1 MEQAHSTPV
10 VEDLVRALSGVD
22 GDAAP
27 AAALAARMKH
37 AASRVDEITAQVAA
51 RALIGEL
58 CQDPLNLRRLE
69 ALLVLGMAHPAL
81 LARHGIDVRR
91 EGERLA
97 LLLEHEGRTERAA
110 AFRETIEARFPAQD
124 PECVSV
130 PDTQPAQLA
139 PAPVATSGTHVR
151 VDALLREAST
161 AVAQG
166 RTREALRLL
175 QSVLTVDPARK
186 DVARMIRDLH
196 YEKAQKRR
204 HLRRAWL
211 AASAVF
217 VLLAATGVVV
227 RRERSVAAEWAH
239 LPAAVPQDLA
249 TLEARHAAVDDLLE
263 RRGAWLGMAS
273 AVRERSELERHIQQA
288 RTRLA
293 EDAARVVEELR
304 ERRAQ
309 ADLLRDQARLAAERG
324 DYTQARSSY
333 SRALEIADADW
344 EHRERTERD
353 TAAIT
358 AWLTARSTSTVE
370 TR

>member
-110 AFRETIEARFPAQD
+110 AFRETIDARFPAHQ
-124 PECVSV
+124 PEPAVGT
-130 PDTQPAQLA
+130 PDTP
-139 PAPVATSGTHVR
+139 VR
-151 VDALLREAST
+151 VDALLREAAS
-161 AVAQG
+161 AVAEG
-166 RTREALRLL
+166 RTRDALRLL
-175 QSVLTVDPARK
+175 QSVLTVDPTRK

-249 TLEARHAAVDDLLE
+249 ALEARHAAVDDLLE

-273 AVRERSELERHIQQA
+273 AVRERNELERHIQQA

-309 ADLLRDQARLAAERG
+309 AELLRDQARLAAERG

-344 EHRERTERD
+344 EHRDRTERD

-358 AWLTARSTSTVE
+358 AWLAARE